1 MSSGYAVLLPATATG
16 DLTSDAPD
24 SSPLPFLASKRASA
38 PLFMITPFQD
48 MASMADNNCCDNPAL
63 ANPHA
68 LPKSPSRLTN
78 QGSSSND
85 FSASMPLPSLLRAHR
100 QGNRALRKSS
110 TGGTCLVG
118 VEGTGGGSAAS
129 NALLASGCSLKHL
142 LHDSGHNSGA
152 SDMPSSAEAGVEYTV
167 PLPGAGALLL
177 QQSQAIAAGAAP
189 ARHLGRSV
197 SVLEARGASG
207 VHGGDA
213 VGNLAEL
220 EAWSQQQRVQ
230 QARRTPPHLP
240 PQQEEQQAQLETI
253 PAYLLASSIGSASN
267 LILGSGHD
275 VHHEVH
281 DGEVVGLE
289 LEQQQGRGGGEAAV
303 TDGEPPALAPARDE
317 GIEEGGGGSGGLVL
331 PPEYL
336 AWHDVEAIP
345 VLDPVTQK
353 PVSCSPWPLL
363 GARSY
368 SHAFSNLSR
377 CLQCI

>member
-1 MSSGYAVLLPATATG
+1 
-16 DLTSDAPD
+16 
-24 SSPLPFLASKRASA
+24 
-38 PLFMITPFQD
+38 
-48 MASMADNNCCDNPAL
+48 MADKCCDSPL

-68 LPKSPSRLTN
+68 PPPKSPSRLTN

-100 QGNRALRKSS
+100 QGSRALRKSS

-189 ARHLGRSV
+189 ARQLGRSV
-197 SVLEARGASG
+197 SVREATGASG

-213 VGNLAEL
+213 VGNMAEL
-220 EAWSQQQRVQ
+220 EAWSQQQRVRQ
-230 QARRTPPHLP
+230 QTQRTPPRHQLQEQ
-240 PQQEEQQAQLETI
+240 QQEQLETI
-253 PAYLLASSIGSASN
+253 PAYLLASSVGSASN

-289 LEQQQGRGGGEAAV
+289 LKQQQGKGGGEAAV
-303 TDGEPPALAPARDE
+303 TDGEPPALPPARDE
-317 GIEEGGGGSGGLVL
+317 GAEKGGGGGDGLVL

-353 PVSCSPWPLL
+353 PVSRSPSASSLVWLPVHIPGGIPLL
-363 GARSY
+363 LYPALCARSS
-368 SHAFSNLSR
+368 SHASSNLAASNAYRCCCSCKWTSR
-377 CLQCI
+377 RGWRWRCGWRP